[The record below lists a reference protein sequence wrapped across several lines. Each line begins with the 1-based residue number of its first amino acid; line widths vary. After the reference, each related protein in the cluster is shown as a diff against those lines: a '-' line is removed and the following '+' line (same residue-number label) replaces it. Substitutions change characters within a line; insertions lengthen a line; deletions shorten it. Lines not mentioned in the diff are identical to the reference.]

1 MPPRTLVVVQRLAL
15 LAAILASAALIIDY
29 QNIGDP
35 TFCGADSPCFKVR
48 ASDLGKQLAGIT
60 AAVGLTVPHVG
71 VIAHVLLLGASLAAR
86 TLKHGESAPQN
97 VGSPMFW

>member
-35 TFCGADSPCFKVR
+35 TFCGADSPSF
-48 ASDLGKQLAGIT
+48 
-60 AAVGLTVPHVG
+60 
-71 VIAHVLLLGASLAAR
+71 
-86 TLKHGESAPQN
+86 
-97 VGSPMFW
+97 